1 MEFEHTEG
9 VFSRRMENE
18 LAMTSSRPDARQEGE
33 FAVPASTEANSGEHL
48 QPNLQV
54 TKIPLRLWPAIL
66 LTGVVAG
73 LVGGLLMKL
82 LRIVQH
88 VCYHYASGD
97 FLSSVE
103 GVSGTRRFIVVTS
116 AGVLAGIVLLLV
128 RRIRDNEGP
137 GLNESIW
144 NHNGELPQRSMTVK
158 ALLSIVTV
166 GMGAALGREGALKEF
181 GGIAALRV
189 ARGFAIT
196 PEQRKLLVA
205 CGVGAGM
212 SAAYNVPLGGALFIL
227 EVLLGTVSLQA
238 ALAAFTTCFLA
249 TAVSWLLLPNVP
261 TYQIPYLPVTLS
273 LLVFALVS
281 GPLMGLASVLF
292 VRGVHWARN
301 CKPLGPFI
309 VLLPIMVFAA
319 LGAASIEWPALL
331 GNGKN
336 VIQLAFDARL
346 NGGLLVLLLVLR
358 PIATI
363 ACLRAGA
370 PGGLFTPTMTL
381 GALLGAGLGE
391 GWAHLWARADKRSC
405 ALIGAGA
412 VLAASTQAP
421 ISSVAF
427 ALELTYSMNSLI
439 VPLLLATCGAVV
451 TFRLFHTKPS

>member
-1 MEFEHTEG
+1 MQ
-9 VFSRRMENE
+9 NE
-18 LAMTSSRPDARQEGE
+18 LETGSARLDE
-33 FAVPASTEANSGEHL
+33 STKNESLRADTPPSESEENR
-48 QPNLQV
+48 QPNIQDPA
-54 TKIPLRLWPAIL
+54 IPLRLWPAIL

-82 LRIVQH
+82 LRLVQH
-88 VCYHYASGD
+88 LCYRYTSGD
-97 FLSSVE
+97 FLTGVE
-103 GVSGTRRFIVVTS
+103 GVSGARRLLVLTC
-116 AGVLAGIVLLLV
+116 AGVLAGVVLLLV
-128 RRIRDNEGP
+128 RRIHDNEGP
-137 GLNESIW
+137 GLNEAIW
-144 NHNGELPQRSMTVK
+144 NHDGELPERSTTVK

-166 GMGAALGREGALKEF
+166 GMGAALGREGALKEC

-189 ARGFAIT
+189 ARGFAVT

-227 EVLLGTVSLQA
+227 EVLLGTVSLQT

-249 TAVSWLLLPNVP
+249 TAVSWLLLPNEP

-292 VRGVHWARN
+292 VRGVHWAREH
-301 CKPLGPFI
+301 KPRGVMILI
-309 VLLPIMVFAA
+309 LPILVFAV
-319 LGAASIEWPALL
+319 LGAASMEWPALL

-346 NGGLLVLLLVLR
+346 GGSLLLLLLVLR

-381 GALLGAGLGE
+381 GAILGAGLGE
-391 GWAHLWARADKRSC
+391 GWSHLWAGADKRSC

-412 VLAASTQAP
+412 VLAAATQAP

-439 VPLLLATCGAVV
+439 VPLLLATWIAVL
-451 TFRLFHTKPS
+451 TFRLFPTKPS